1 MNESMTVPGSARS
14 SQSPNKYQS
23 QNSGVGAYGANF
35 RQNNKMSK
43 DLRLKVLIQQQLDS
57 KLVTIIMSLVTV
69 FALIGVS
76 LFLFLLNQLSRV
88 SRVQDDVRVI
98 STNKSADNY
107 FFAALTLSFCLFTLE
122 IVTTTVVIDD
132 FKYSFFFYLDI
143 IATLSLINDIPW
155 LLNIVVMLFGQ
166 RPDYESVN
174 AIPGVLYVENAASGK
189 IAQALTSLRLI
200 RLIRIIKLYKYFLKS
215 QSKKNDEDNPNQV

>member
-1 MNESMTVPGSARS
+1 M
-14 SQSPNKYQS
+14 
-23 QNSGVGAYGANF
+23 
-35 RQNNKMSK
+35 
-43 DLRLKVLIQQQLDS
+43 
-57 KLVTIIMSLVTV
+57 
-69 FALIGVS
+69 
-76 LFLFLLNQLSRV
+76 
-88 SRVQDDVRVI
+88 
-98 STNKSADNY
+98 
-107 FFAALTLSFCLFTLE
+107 
-122 IVTTTVVIDD
+122 TTTVVIDD